1 VSDAYDFHWLSNFDW
16 VFFIPVP
23 FRMCLPLVKK
33 REVELKS
40 GKCIVPCSKWKHLLA
55 VLFNLHLEL
64 GMKQL
69 QASGCVQKALNDSRI
84 YQLAQDLG
92 TRLVLLLEFHGD

>member
-1 VSDAYDFHWLSNFDW
+1 
-16 VFFIPVP
+16 
-23 FRMCLPLVKK
+23 MPLVKK

-55 VLFNLHLEL
+55 ILFHLHLEL

-69 QASGCVQKALNDSRI
+69 QASGCVQEALNDPRI

-92 TRLVLLLEFHGD
+92 TRLVFITRISWRLIIFPAFIISSSILYCHWSV